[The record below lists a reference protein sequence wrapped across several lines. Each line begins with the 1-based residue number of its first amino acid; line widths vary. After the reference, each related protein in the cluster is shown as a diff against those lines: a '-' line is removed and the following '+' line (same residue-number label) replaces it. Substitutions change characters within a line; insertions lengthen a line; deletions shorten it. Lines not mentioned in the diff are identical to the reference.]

1 MQKRLFSGPTPS
13 TAVRLLAAACAA
25 FLLLQPAVAQE
36 RYPTKP
42 VKLIMPFPAA
52 GPADLMARIYAQ
64 KLGDRWA
71 QGVVVENR
79 PGATGTIGAEAV
91 SKAVPDGYT
100 LLFTVDLPIVMAPTL
115 IKTSYDPRNGFAPI
129 AIMAETMNMLV
140 VHPSVGAAT
149 LAELIAMAKK
159 KPGALTYSS
168 AGPASPGH
176 ICGEMLRINA
186 GIDIVHVPYKGAAPA
201 MTAVLAGEVSMFCG
215 PVTQGL
221 AHVKGG
227 KLRAVGVTGA
237 TASALIPELAPLSA
251 TIPDLL
257 VSNTYML
264 YAPPGTPAAI
274 TTQLR
279 NDLRKAWEDRDTR
292 ERLGAL
298 GIDMIWLEG
307 SELSRRVDADLA
319 KWAGVVKVAGIKAE

>member
-1 MQKRLFSGPTPS
+1 MQIRFFPAATP
-13 TAVRLLAAACAA
+13 VLRLLAVACAA
-25 FLLLQPAVAQE
+25 LLLLQPAMAQE
-36 RYPTKP
+36 RFPNKP
-42 VKLIMPFPAA
+42 VKLIMPFPAT

-64 KLGDRWA
+64 KLGDLWG

-79 PGATGTIGAEAV
+79 VGATGTIGADVV
-91 SKAVPDGYT
+91 SKAPPDGYT
-100 LLFTVDLPIVMAPTL
+100 LLFTVDLPIVMAPAL
-115 IKTSYDPRNGFAPI
+115 IKTPYDPRKGFAPI

-140 VHPSVGAAT
+140 VHPSVGAST
-149 LAELIAMAKK
+149 LAELIAVAKK

-176 ICGEMLRINA
+176 LCAEMLRNSS

-221 AHVKGG
+221 PHVKSG
-227 KLRAVGVTGA
+227 KLRAVGVTGSA
-237 TASALIPELAPLSA
+237 ASPLVPELAPLSA
-251 TIPDLL
+251 TYPGL
-257 VSNTYML
+257 VSSNTYML

-279 NDLRKAWEDRDTR
+279 NDLRKTWEDRDTR
-292 ERLGAL
+292 ERLAVL
-298 GIDMIWLEG
+298 GVDMLWLEG
-307 SELSRRVDADLA
+307 PELSRRVDADLV
-319 KWAGVVKVAGIKAE
+319 KWADVVKRGGIKVE

>member
-1 MQKRLFSGPTPS
+1 MQKQSLASANS
-13 TAVRLLAAACAA
+13 SVAVKLLAVACAA
-25 FLLLQPAVAQE
+25 LLLLPPAVAQE
-36 RYPTKP
+36 RYPGKP
-42 VKLIMPFPAA
+42 VKLINPFPAT

-64 KLGDRWA
+64 KLGDMWGQA
-71 QGVVVENR
+71 VVVENR
-79 PGATGTIGAEAV
+79 VGATGTIGAEVV
-91 SKAVPDGYT
+91 SKAPPDGYT
-100 LLFTVDLPIVMAPTL
+100 LLFTVDLPIVMAPAL
-115 IKTSYDPRNGFAPI
+115 IKTPYDPRKGFAPI

-140 VHPSVGAAT
+140 VHPAVGAAT
-149 LAELIAMAKK
+149 LAELIAIAKN

-176 ICGEMLRINA
+176 ICGEMLRIDA

-227 KLRAVGVTGA
+227 KLRALGVTGA
-237 TASALIPELAPLSA
+237 SASALVPELAPLSA
-251 TIPDLL
+251 SIAGLL

-264 YAPPGTPAAI
+264 YAPAGTPAAI
-274 TTQLR
+274 TAQLR
-279 NDLRKAWEDRDTR
+279 NDLRKVWEDGETR
-292 ERLGAL
+292 TRLGVL

-307 SELSRRVDADLA
+307 AELSRRIDADLA
-319 KWAGVVKVAGIKAE
+319 KWADVVKRAGIKAE